1 MRPMPVYEYLCEKC
15 ESRFEAL
22 VRREKQK
29 VTCKCGSKKV
39 SRKYSVFRMNLG
51 AAEGGRSGGKGIC
64 GCGQH
69 GCAPC
74 SAGL

>member
-1 MRPMPVYEYLCEKC
+1 MPVYEYLCAKC
-15 ESRFEAL
+15 ECRFEAL
-22 VRREKQK
+22 VRKEKQK
-29 VTCKCGSKKV
+29 VSCGKCGSKKV

-51 AAEGGRSGGKGIC
+51 AQEGGRSGKGIC
-64 GCGQH
+64 GCGQD